1 MTAEQKK
8 TLANFLDVS
17 KAFIGS
23 RYDFQPVQY
32 EFEDDIEP
40 PPATADSSEAAV
52 AEAADSAGRASTA
65 KAPAPPAQE
74 RRDFKAELNTIAQE
88 VRACTGCRLCEKRKN
103 AVPGEGVPRPLVL
116 VLGEG
121 PGADEDAS
129 GRPFVGKAGQLL
141 DKMLLS
147 IGLSRE
153 KNCFIANVVK
163 CRPPENRDPLP
174 DETAA
179 CSHFLERQIDLLK
192 PPAILSVGRI
202 PTKTL
207 LRTEE
212 GITKLRGVWKDY
224 NGIPFLPTYHPSYLL
239 RDESQKPAAWE
250 DLKSLC
256 RKIAQLDSVYAA
268 QTEELR
274 KSRNI

>member
-1 MTAEQKK
+1 MKSEQKK
-8 TLANFLDVS
+8 ALAHFLDIS

-23 RYDFQPVQY
+23 RYDFSPAQY
-32 EFEDDIEP
+32 EFEDDVDEP
-40 PPATADSSEAAV
+40 SVAAV
-52 AEAADSAGRASTA
+52 EAVSMDSAVKTSTA
-65 KAPAPPAQE
+65 PEQE
-74 RRDFKAELNTIAQE
+74 RRDYKAELSAIAQD

-147 IGLSRE
+147 IGMSRE

-174 DETAA
+174 DETGA
-179 CSHFLERQIDLLK
+179 CNHFLERQIDLLK
-192 PPAILSVGRI
+192 PLAILSVGRI

-224 NGIPFLPTYHPSYLL
+224 KGTPFLPTFHPSYLL

-268 QTEELR
+268 QTEDLR
-274 KSRNI
+274 KNRNI